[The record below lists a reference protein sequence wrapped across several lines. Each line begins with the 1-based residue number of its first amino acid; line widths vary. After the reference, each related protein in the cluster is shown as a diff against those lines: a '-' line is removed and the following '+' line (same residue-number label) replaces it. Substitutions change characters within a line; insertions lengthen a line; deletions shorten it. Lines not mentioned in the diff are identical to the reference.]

1 MVNKTPIRLSMTEF
15 SLITGLKFLGVTY
28 QELVKITLEK
38 NRLRDKY
45 FEGYHTIT
53 FNVFKELLALFA
65 RTKKP
70 LKHINDDRLHL
81 ALVLLVV
88 GVMKAQYYN

>member
-15 SLITGLKFLGVTY
+15 ALITGLKFLGVTY

-45 FEGYHTIT
+45 FEGHHTIT
-53 FNVFKELLALFA
+53 A
-65 RTKKP
+65 
-70 LKHINDDRLHL
+70 
-81 ALVLLVV
+81 
-88 GVMKAQYYN
+88 MC